1 MDQQIPWNVSTLR
14 PASSDVVSIYNM
26 WSSIQVHS
34 IRELKSICSDLVGLH
49 QHPFLPGVKGS
60 DTVCRKMRGNL
71 GCKLKVKPRIIWA
84 ALTRRVRG
92 GYVHASS
99 QLQVE
104 RFKTEI
110 CEAFGVVSFD
120 PETSRSL
127 SRSKSS
133 GVVSP
138 VLVCI

>member
-1 MDQQIPWNVSTLR
+1 MHRINYILRIPGRRTTCSGPPRVTLT
-14 PASSDVVSIYNM
+14 NGG
-26 WSSIQVHS
+26 
-34 IRELKSICSDLVGLH
+34 DLVGLL

-71 GCKLKVKPRIIWA
+71 GCRLEVKPRIIWA
-84 ALTRRVRG
+84 ALARRARG
-92 GYVHASS
+92 GYVHTSS

-110 CEAFGVVSFD
+110 SEAFGVVSFD